1 MRMQAVFGFFVA
13 HVHVEVVHH
22 GVRDFFAAVC
32 RQAVADLAVCRSEL
46 QEFVVNLERQEVAL
60 LCSLFAFLTHRN
72 PDVAV
77 ENVGV
82 LDGFLR
88 VVENAVLAAVLL
100 EAFLGFFD
108 DFCGLFK
115 ALRAGEREVHAD
127 LCGEGEEGV
136 CDVVAVTDEGDCF
149 RLAIGVLETT
159 EVFVDHLGKSDGL
172 ARVIIVGQGVHDRN
186 RAVFSEFFDE
196 LLLEATDHNGVHP
209 AAEAAGDILDAFAFA
224 KTDRIRGE
232 EHGVAAELVHA
243 HLESGDSSQRRLFE
257 EHGDILAVKTVRN
270 LAGVN
275 FGFEARGNLDGFEDF
290 FFAPVHKAKE
300 VFVAIY
306 HLFSFGRTP
315 ILPSD
320 SKNQRFLY

>member
-1 MRMQAVFGFFVA
+1 MRMQAVLCFFVA
-13 HVHVEVVHH
+13 HVHVEIVHH
-22 GVRDFFAAVC
+22 GVRDFFAAVSGE
-32 RQAVADLAVCRSEL
+32 AVRNLAVCRCKL
-46 QEFVVNLERQEVAL
+46 QKFVVNLERQEVRL

-72 PDVAV
+72 PHVAI
-77 ENVGV
+77 EDVGV
-82 LDGFLR
+82 LDGFFR
-88 VVENAVLAAVLL
+88 VVEYAVLATVLL
-100 EAFLGFFD
+100 EERQCFFD
-108 DFCGLFK
+108 DFRGLLES
-115 ALRAGEREVHAD
+115 LRAGEREVHAD

-136 CDVVAVTDEGDCF
+136 CDVVAVTDEGDGF
-149 RLAIGVLETT
+149 GLVAVLESA
-159 EVFVDHLGKSDGL
+159 EIFLDHLGKCDSL
-172 ARVIIVGQGVHDRN
+172 ARVVIVGQCVHDRDG
-186 RAVFSEFFDE
+186 AVFGEFFDE

-209 AAEAAGDILDAFAFA
+209 TAEAAGDILDAFAFA